1 VYNALTKLNSFST
14 TFKTYYFLIKEAYK
28 NALAKITGYSFFEIY
43 FFRGNE
49 KGIKVLKNMF
59 FDRSLFAVYL
69 ADNAY
74 IDILFMRIKLN
85 IKRVVFIN
93 LIKILIGT
101 MIIVPINMIFRNSNL
116 NVSLIIVFIIV
127 FFFFDHD
134 YYEYCEEEE

>member
-1 VYNALTKLNSFST
+1 MHNALAKINILSAS
-14 TFKTYYFLIKEAYK
+14 FKTYYFLIKEAYK
-28 NALAKITGYSFFEIY
+28 NALAKILGYSILEIY

-49 KGIKVLKNMF
+49 KGIKILKNIF
-59 FDRSLFAVYL
+59 FNRSLFAVYL

-74 IDILFMRIKLN
+74 IDILFMRIKIN

-101 MIIVPINMIFRNSNL
+101 IIIIPINIIFKDANL

-134 YYEYCEEEE
+134 YYEYYEEEE